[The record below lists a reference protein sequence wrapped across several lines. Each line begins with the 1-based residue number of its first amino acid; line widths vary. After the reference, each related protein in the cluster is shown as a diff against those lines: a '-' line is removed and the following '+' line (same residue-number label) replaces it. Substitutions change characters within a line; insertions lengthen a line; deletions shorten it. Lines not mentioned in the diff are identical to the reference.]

1 MTYVYI
7 YMNMLVMSRYVLND
21 CALFSNKTEMVYM
34 LILDFFNLKHDVLLV
49 VTNMFKLQ
57 LN

>member
-1 MTYVYI
+1 
-7 YMNMLVMSRYVLND
+7 MLVMSRYVLND
-21 CALFSNKTEMVYM
+21 CALFSNKTGMVYI